1 MLPAAA
7 SAPLL
12 HASPPPG
19 LPPLQAAHNTLTGVE
34 SLRVAAGAGSN
45 TLVAPARV
53 ADYQPCHSDV
63 GGFFDDK
70 NRARRMA
77 VKKVVVKECSSSS
90 ADAEL
95 SQAK

>member
-1 MLPAAA
+1 
-7 SAPLL
+7 
-12 HASPPPG
+12 
-19 LPPLQAAHNTLTGVE
+19 
-34 SLRVAAGAGSN
+34 VAAGAGSN

-77 VKKVVVKECSSSS
+77 VKKVVVRAEPKERSSS
-90 ADAEL
+90 ADTEL